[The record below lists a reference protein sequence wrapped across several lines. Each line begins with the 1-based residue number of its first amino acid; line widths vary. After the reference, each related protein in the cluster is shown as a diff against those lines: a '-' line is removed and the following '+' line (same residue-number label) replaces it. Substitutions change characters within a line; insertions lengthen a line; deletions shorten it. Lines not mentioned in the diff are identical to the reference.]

1 MLRPCDHVR
10 LQIGVHIVEIVA
22 IARYTDQQIP
32 VVLRALLGGVKRF
45 RIHDVEL
52 DMMATQGEVATN
64 QGGQFR
70 DILLPPEQAGQEAL
84 VQQRAAA
91 LHLIQLTE
99 GLDNGGRPV
108 GIGSVRGRGTVGD
121 GTPGQAAVRGGSH
134 HLAEVDMASGG

>member
-1 MLRPCDHVR
+1 MLRTCDHVR

-32 VVLRALLGGVKRF
+32 VVLRTLLGGVKRF
-45 RIHDVEL
+45 RIHDIEL

-91 LHLIQLTE
+91 LHLIQLAE

-108 GIGSVRGRGTVGD
+108 GIGSV
-121 GTPGQAAVRGGSH
+121 
-134 HLAEVDMASGG
+134 